1 MRVGEA
7 WAMFVVVT
15 LGPIAA
21 GTASAETTP
30 PADAPPA
37 VAKAEVA
44 KAEVEPPPRTPLPP
58 EPPSVSLPWERHIEI
73 GPDAIFVARPTSS
86 QVHLQATAG
95 FGAHLNW
102 ELLSHLRFTFYV
114 EAARHPLTFDAGA
127 LGQPGKITS
136 PAVSSYM
143 FGARFSPTL
152 PLTPRLR
159 AWLTAGIG
167 WGRFEYPRMTAQD
180 PGQAAFMIPERSAY
194 IVEVPLGLGIAF
206 DIIPRWLS
214 IQAEL
219 TGAFMVGHQGSAFEP
234 GQAIDAAGKKRTI
247 GTLPHLDASI
257 VQSIGLSLL
266 L

>member
-7 WAMFVVVT
+7 WAMFVVVA
-15 LGPIAA
+15 LGPAWSGIAW
-21 GTASAETTP
+21 AETTP
-30 PADAPPA
+30 TAPPA
-37 VAKAEVA
+37 PAAVKTEA
-44 KAEVEPPPRTPLPP
+44 EPPPRPPLPP
-58 EPPSVSLPWERHIEI
+58 EPPSVPLPWERHIEV
-73 GPDAIFVARPTSS
+73 GADAIFVARPTRSA
-86 QVHLQATAG
+86 VHLGATMG

-102 ELLSHLRFTFYV
+102 EILSHLRFTFYV

-136 PAVSSYM
+136 PAVSTYM

-159 AWLTAGIG
+159 AWLTGGFG
-167 WGRFEYPRMTAQD
+167 WGRFKYPRMTAQD
-180 PGQAAFMIPERSAY
+180 PGQAAFTLPERSAY
-194 IVEVPLGLGIAF
+194 LVELPLGLGISF

-219 TGAFMVGHQGSAFEP
+219 TGAFMIGHQGSAFEP
-234 GQAIDAAGKKRTI
+234 GQAIDAAGKKRAV
-247 GTLPHLDASI
+247 GLLPHLDASV

>member
-1 MRVGEA
+1 
-7 WAMFVVVT
+7 MFVVVA
-15 LGPIAA
+15 LGPAWT
-21 GTASAETTP
+21 GTAWAETTP
-30 PADAPPA
+30 APPPA
-37 VAKAEVA
+37 PPVAEAE
-44 KAEVEPPPRTPLPP
+44 PRPPLPP
-58 EPPSVSLPWERHIEI
+58 EPPSTPLPWERHLEV
-73 GPDAIFVARPTSS
+73 GPDALFIARPTSS
-86 QVHLQATAG
+86 AVHLGATLG
-95 FGAHLNW
+95 YGAHLNW

-136 PAVSSYM
+136 PAVSTYM

-159 AWLTAGIG
+159 AWLTAGFG

-180 PGQAAFMIPERSAY
+180 PGQATFTIPERSGY
-194 IVEVPLGLGIAF
+194 IVELPLGLGIAF

-219 TGAFMVGHQGSAFEP
+219 TGAFLIGHQGSAFDP
-234 GQAIDAAGKKRTI
+234 AQAIDAAGKKRAI
-247 GTLPHLDASI
+247 GLLPHLDASI